1 MIESLKLWKCGDIVG
16 KKARLAAVIAA
27 VMTLIV
33 TVVRIVLTPQ
43 MLDLRTGEFQLSAV
57 IIGLMAATDI
67 VVIVLSYLDKIPAL
81 PSIEGRPLQATAWM
95 MMALGAVLAITVLY
109 DAFVWRQT
117 GITPPPNTQITGT
130 ADKLTLWGT
139 LIFGLLAGV
148 YGILQGWNWISIRGF
163 IPGKFRFLPLALP
176 LWLSRYVVSYASA
189 VSVTETF
196 YDYAMLIVS
205 LLFAMSLARYLSGLT
220 TYRSPAL
227 LWQALLTVL
236 CGVSGPVT
244 RFIMYLMGETDA
256 YQASALA
263 SFPDLMMAL
272 FAGCVAVALVLG
284 QRPVDPGD
292 VQAAGDEPLP
302 ETQSLLEELA
312 PEQAPENA
320 E

>member
-1 MIESLKLWKCGDIVG
+1 MKCGDFVG
-16 KKARLAAVIAA
+16 KKARLAVLIAA

-33 TVVRIVLTPQ
+33 TVVRILLTPQ
-43 MLDLRTGEFQLSAV
+43 MLDLRTGDFQLSAV
-57 IIGLMAATDI
+57 IIGLMAATA
-67 VVIVLSYLDKIPAL
+67 VAVIVLSYLDKTPAL
-81 PSIEGRPLQATAWM
+81 PSMEGAPLQATAWM
-95 MMALGAVLAITVLY
+95 MMALGAVLAVTVLY
-109 DAFVWRQT
+109 DAYVWWQL
-117 GITPPPNTQITGT
+117 GLTPPPNTQVTGT

-139 LIFGLLAGV
+139 LIFGLLGGV
-148 YGILQGWNWISIRGF
+148 YGVLQGWGWISDRRF
-163 IPGKFRFLPLALP
+163 IPGRFRFLPLALP
-176 LWLSRYVVSYASA
+176 LWLWMRLARYVVSYASA

-292 VQAAGDEPLP
+292 AQATGDEPLP